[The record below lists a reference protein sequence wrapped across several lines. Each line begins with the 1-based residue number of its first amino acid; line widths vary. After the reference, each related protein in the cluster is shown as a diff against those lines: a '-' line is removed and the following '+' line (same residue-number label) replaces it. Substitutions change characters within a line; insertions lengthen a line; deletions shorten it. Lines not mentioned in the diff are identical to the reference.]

1 MNDTV
6 VARPCW
12 TVLAKKAEDKIALIQ
27 NEMVQA
33 RIRLES
39 LKTSQQ
45 RIQKM
50 YDEYRDG
57 LTKSD
62 AESVGMREAMN
73 QRQFMSQLLNLMQR
87 VKTDIIYTE
96 NAIIG
101 IKEQLVAQEH
111 ERIKMQTL
119 ADQNAMAVQRE
130 ENKKDQRRMDALGV
144 MQFNLKPQTRTSLAA
159 WLGTG
164 WRGVRKHAGHLR
176 RFPLSNGYWL
186 TRKLSSPAMLKDNPA
201 YCSLA
206 LAPGG

>member
-1 MNDTV
+1 M
-6 VARPCW
+6 
-12 TVLAKKAEDKIALIQ
+12 AKKAEDKIALIQ

-57 LTKSD
+57 LTKTD

-73 QRQFMSQLLNLMQR
+73 QRQFMSQLINLMQR
-87 VKTDIIYTE
+87 VKTDILYTE

-101 IKEQLVAQEH
+101 IKEQLIAQER
-111 ERIKMQTL
+111 ERMKMKTL
-119 ADQNAMAVQRE
+119 ADQNTMALYHA

-144 MQFNLKPQTRTSLAA
+144 MQFNLKP
-159 WLGTG
+159 
-164 WRGVRKHAGHLR
+164 
-176 RFPLSNGYWL
+176 
-186 TRKLSSPAMLKDNPA
+186 
-201 YCSLA
+201 
-206 LAPGG
+206 